1 MFHRLPILVGA
12 WLALAAPLAATAQNA
27 DAQAPVQARPGGPE
41 TDAPRTDQTVDV
53 TRGSQLV
60 LSSQAGEAIVRT
72 WDRDAVRVQASH
84 STRERVEVQTADN
97 TVRVRARTA
106 SGSRGP
112 AGLVDYAITVP
123 RWMPVSLSGTYL
135 AAVIEGAGA
144 AVNVETVGGDI
155 TVKGGSGAVTLR
167 SIEGEIVVENATGK
181 VQATTVNDSI
191 AIRGVSGDVIAE
203 TTNGDV
209 VVSSSKAANL
219 EVSTVN
225 GDVRFEGPVVDRGVY
240 RVTTHN
246 GDIRVSVGQQA
257 NVTVFVRTFGGDF
270 SSDFPVTLPDGMSN
284 RDGNKRFNFT
294 LGGGSA
300 RVELQSFQGDIH
312 VSRGPLAPERQ
323 RRRGARGHGHDG
335 LDVAGLAAEVGAHVA
350 AHGGPFAA
358 ALAAPVAEVVATVV
372 PAVQAEVAATRV
384 VDVER
389 IRARVT
395 ATAETV
401 AQDVVRRI
409 IRQ

>member
-1 MFHRLPILVGA
+1 MRMFRRLPLTACA
-12 WLALAAPLAATAQNA
+12 WLALAAAPALAGQNA

-41 TDAPRTDQTVDV
+41 SDTPRTDQTVDV
-53 TRGSQLV
+53 TRGTQLV
-60 LSSQAGEAIVRT
+60 LSSQAGEATVRT
-72 WDRDAVRVQASH
+72 WDRDAVRVQAAH
-84 STRERVEVQTADN
+84 SPRERVEVQTADN

-112 AGLVDYAITVP
+112 AGLVDYVLTVP

-135 AAVIEGAGA
+135 AATIEGAGA
-144 AVNVETVGGDI
+144 EVNVETVGGDI

-167 SIEGEIVVENATGK
+167 SIEGEILVENASGK

-191 AIRGVSGDVIAE
+191 AVRGVSGDVIAE

-209 VVSSSKAANL
+209 VVANSKASNL

-225 GDVRFEGPVVDRGVY
+225 GDVRFEGPAADKGVY

-246 GDIRVSVGQQA
+246 GDIRVSLGASA
-257 NVTVFVRTFGGDF
+257 NATVFVRTFGGDF
-270 SSDFPVTLPDGMSN
+270 SSDFPVTLPEGMSN

-294 LGGGSA
+294 LGSGSA

-323 RRRGARGHGHDG
+323 RRRGALEFGHGVG
-335 LDVAGLAAEVGAHVA
+335 TAIAATVGAHLA
-350 AHGGPFAA
+350 AHLDVDHDADHDLHVDLDARPIVDVRAIESAA
-358 ALAAPVAEVVATVV
+358 AAIVKNVV
-372 PAVQAEVAATRV
+372 PR
-384 VDVER
+384 
-389 IRARVT
+389 
-395 ATAETV
+395 
-401 AQDVVRRI
+401 
-409 IRQ
+409 